1 MDFKNLIE
9 NIRKERVTL
18 FLGSGFSF
26 KAGGPKSSVLVDS
39 LLSKMS
45 SEERDSLTGKQLDYV
60 AEEYEQAYG
69 RDSLLEII
77 KAQMDFE
84 RIDMSDHVFLTQIPH
99 FHRIITTNYDTLIEN
114 AYGKEKCYVVRNTKD
129 CVNLP
134 SDKALIFKIHGDFS
148 EKDNVIITKDDYT
161 DFFVHRRNPLLWN
174 LIQAELLTNDI
185 LFIGYSLEDS
195 NVFEIMKTIKT
206 ETCGHTRNFYLIAPG
221 LKRYKIERL
230 AETNVSYFDATASD
244 LFLELERS
252 LNKNIKRDFQ
262 KRWVSSSTFARYCKT
277 HNLVPI
283 ISEGENS
290 NKVERF
296 DAPQGKEVKVHFST
310 KDKNVYEAIINSTVG
325 MYPDFIPNTKIPAL
339 KLSADNLTEMY
350 LEYNGLT
357 VGYIDEMATLLIA
370 PAFQK
375 KMLSINIPS
384 ISFFELVN
392 STLFKKEEGC
402 VRCIIETNI
411 YDIYIDTKAIDH
423 DGKTVGFNVNV
434 TFEFKKEY
442 NNNSEAIKWIDIPL
456 ALFSGKQV
464 FIKELFSNS
473 PFKISTRESIYQIMK
488 DYYNN
493 VKQIECLSGEMFV
506 KYECFT
512 EERYNISRYVLSY
525 LKKEPLMENTPD
537 GSEWTFTTSNLECDF
552 QELEGKEKVFVFSES
567 IPILKPLILNGK
579 EFEIP
584 YRNIMRSHCI
594 IRSIERKSDGTTTI
608 YVYNDEPQYY
618 TKWSD
623 HPIREESN
631 RLIFD

>member
-9 NIRKERVTL
+9 NIRKEQVTL

-26 KAGGPKSSVLVDS
+26 KAGGPKSSALVDS

-45 SEERDSLTGKQLDYV
+45 SEERDSLAGKQLDYV
-60 AEEYEQAYG
+60 AEEYEQVYG

-84 RIDMSDHVFLTQIPH
+84 REDMSDHVFLTQIPH
-99 FHRIITTNYDTLIEN
+99 FHRIITTNYDTLIEDT
-114 AYGKEKCYVVRNTKD
+114 YGKEKSYVVRNTKD

-134 SDKALIFKIHGDFS
+134 SDKTLIFKLHGDFS

-161 DFFVHRRNPLLWN
+161 DYFVRRRNPLLWN
-174 LIQAELLTNDI
+174 LIQAEVLTNDI

-195 NVFEIMKTIKT
+195 NIFEIMKTIKT
-206 ETCGHTRNFYLIAPG
+206 ETGGHTCNFYLIAPG
-221 LKRYKIERL
+221 LKRHKIERL
-230 AETNVSYFDATASD
+230 AETNVSYFDAVASD
-244 LFLELERS
+244 LFSELERS

-262 KRWVSSSTFARYCKT
+262 KKWISSATFAQYCRI
-277 HNLVPI
+277 HNLVPV

-296 DAPQGKEVKVHFST
+296 DAPKGKEIKIHFST
-310 KDKNVYEAIINSTVG
+310 KDKNVYDAIMNRCVG
-325 MYPDFIPNTKIPAL
+325 MYTDFVPNTKIPAY
-339 KLSADNLTEMY
+339 KLSADNLDEMC

-357 VGYIDEMATLLIA
+357 VGYKDEIAALLIT
-370 PAFQK
+370 PAIQK
-375 KMLSINIPS
+375 KLLSINIPT
-384 ISFFELVN
+384 IGFFEQVT
-392 STLFKKEEGC
+392 STLFKKEEC
-402 VRCIIETNI
+402 RLRCIIETNI
-411 YDIYIDTKAIDH
+411 YDIYIDNKAIDN
-423 DGKTVGFNVNV
+423 DKKIVGFNVNV

-442 NNNSEAIKWIDIPL
+442 TNNSEAIKWIDLPL

-473 PFKISTRESIYQIMK
+473 SFKTSTREPIYQIMK

-493 VKQIECLSGEMFV
+493 VKQIECLLGERFV

-512 EERYNISRYVLSY
+512 AERYNISRYVLSY

-537 GSEWTFTTSNLECDF
+537 GSEWTFSTTNLECDYK
-552 QELEGKEKVFVFSES
+552 ELEDKEKVFVFSES
-567 IPILKPLILNGK
+567 TPILKPLILNGK
-579 EFEIP
+579 EFGIP

-608 YVYNDEPQYY
+608 CVYNDEPQYY

-623 HPIREESN
+623 HPIREEGN
-631 RLIFD
+631 RLIFG